1 MVLNGRHSRLTVR
14 DLVTFSVVVVVKK
27 TGDKLKKDFYM
38 LMEKDSRVRSRRI
51 IMIWVT
57 TPVFEPSITRI
68 PTDGEGIVIG
78 DHFD

>member
-51 IMIWVT
+51 IMI
-57 TPVFEPSITRI
+57 
-68 PTDGEGIVIG
+68 
-78 DHFD
+78 